1 MIYLLISIFIFCFKS
16 ASCDHGS
23 YGPLNTNEY
32 GGVNSNYEMFCN
44 SYTTLTANNAQ
55 NSFNGNHNI
64 DEYSNYAY
72 QNENNVNKGLNEV
85 TRQFNFNPFINQGN
99 DKHDVP
105 IQQYSGT
112 KTNSRHRGRR
122 PHDRKM
128 RNENFQREKLEDES
142 EGQDDESVKDDGNQQ
157 IHEHLTSP

>member
-1 MIYLLISIFIFCFKS
+1 
-16 ASCDHGS
+16 
-23 YGPLNTNEY
+23 
-32 GGVNSNYEMFCN
+32 MFCN

-64 DEYSNYAY
+64 DEYSTYAY

-85 TRQFNFNPFINQGN
+85 TRQSNFNPFINQGN

-157 IHEHLTSP
+157 IHEHLSIDPNEAKNIKWKFILNDSMAVL